1 MGSTDAGVGLATGR
15 AWFKVP
21 PTIRFEIDGEL
32 PAGASAKDIILHI
45 IGLIGV
51 DGALYQAMEFA
62 GSTIESLSMEGR
74 MTISNMAI
82 EAGGKAGIIEV
93 DDVARAWLDGR
104 CQREYVEYHADA
116 DAEYA
121 RVNHIDAA
129 DIKPCVSWPHLPSNT
144 HPVRRAATSPSIKR
158 SSAAALTAASRTC
171 APRPRS
177 CAGAAWRRACAAS

>member
-1 MGSTDAGVGLATGR
+1 MVQG
-15 AWFKVP
+15 P

-62 GSTIESLSMEGR
+62 GSTIEALSMEGR

-104 CQREYVEYHADA
+104 CQREYIEYHADA

-121 RVNHIDAA
+121 RVIHIDAA
-129 DIKPCVSWPHLPSNT
+129 DIKPDGCLAAPAPQHPSGGGGRDVSIDQAVIGSCTNGRIADMRRPRPIMRGRS
-144 HPVRRAATSPSIKR
+144 VR
-158 SSAAALTAASRTC
+158 RTC
-171 APRPRS
+171 A
-177 CAGAAWRRACAAS
+177 AS